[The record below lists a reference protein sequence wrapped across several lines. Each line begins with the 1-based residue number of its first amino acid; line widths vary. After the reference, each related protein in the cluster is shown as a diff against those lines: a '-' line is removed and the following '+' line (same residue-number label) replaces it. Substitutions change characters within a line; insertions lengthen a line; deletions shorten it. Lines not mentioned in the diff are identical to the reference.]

1 MKMIWNA
8 KLAIPTPKS
17 MRKTMKTH
25 NVLQA
30 IQTQEEDTTPPTL
43 ASRDEPE
50 IITISQNVNGDPERD
65 TTKQTDE
72 TISATQ
78 DHLEP
83 CPLHQT
89 LTQDE
94 SKKVRQPKEKDEKHG
109 KRARK
114 RTKSHK
120 AEKSTTVTKAR
131 KVTRSK
137 SALEPTRPL
146 QPESSSGPPEPQSCH
161 DWGPPHLIL
170 LRLCVLEPPG
180 DLCFFFC

>member
-1 MKMIWNA
+1 MNLQDQEQEANVSEDDMECESCNPDTEIDAQDNE
-8 KLAIPTPKS
+8 
-17 MRKTMKTH
+17 TH

-30 IQTQEEDTTPPTL
+30 IQTQEEDKTPPTL

-50 IITISQNVNGDPERD
+50 TITVSQDVNGDPERD
-65 TTKQTDE
+65 TTTQTDE

-89 LTQDE
+89 LAQDE

-120 AEKSTTVTKAR
+120 AI
-131 KVTRSK
+131 
-137 SALEPTRPL
+137 
-146 QPESSSGPPEPQSCH
+146 
-161 DWGPPHLIL
+161 W
-170 LRLCVLEPPG
+170 
-180 DLCFFFC
+180 